1 MSIEFVGNVY
11 DTEKI
16 LQPSRDVT
24 FYTDRVCVK
33 NDTHFKIYL
42 QQEPAVI
49 NQTIYEVPSCWQKFD
64 VILSYNDEVLRLCPN
79 ARFFYFQTVSWIDEK
94 DYKAIDTIQKKFLVS
109 NLTGFKR
116 MCKAHEFRHFLYLN
130 QQMFDPNVFV
140 FFRSSAPPILP
151 PLLNNPIL
159 GNDLAS
165 KMALFREFQFSLI
178 IENTRERHC
187 YTEKL
192 VDCLITKTIPIYYGC
207 ENIGE
212 YFDTTGWILI
222 TTESVDE
229 ILEKCKALHPGYY
242 SQYTDVIEKNYQ
254 KVLEGIDNYKRLNT
268 VLESIPGYKDL

>member
-11 DTEKI
+11 ERDKI
-16 LQPSRDVT
+16 LKPSRDVT
-24 FYTDRVCVK
+24 FYTDRVSIK
-33 NDTHFKIYL
+33 KDTRLKIYL
-42 QQEPAVI
+42 QQEPAAI
-49 NQTIYEVPSCWQKFD
+49 NTTIYEVPSCWQEFD
-64 VILSYNDEVLRLCPN
+64 VILTYNDEVLRRCPN
-79 ARFFYFQTVSWIDEK
+79 ARFFYFQTVTWIDEK
-94 DYKAIDTIQKKFLVS
+94 DYIDIDLSQKKFLVS

-116 MCKAHEFRHFLYLN
+116 MCKAHEFRQFIYLN
-130 QQMFDPNVFV
+130 QMRFDRNFL

-151 PLLNNPIL
+151 PIAENPII

-165 KMALFREFQFSLI
+165 KMILFREFQFSLI

-207 ENIGE
+207 ENVGD

-229 ILEKCKALHPGYY
+229 ILEKCKVLHPNYY
-242 SQYTDVIEKNYQ
+242 SQYTDVIEKNY
-254 KVLEGIDNYKRLNT
+254 KKALEGIDIYKRLNT
-268 VLESIPGYKDL
+268 VLANVPGYKDS